1 MLACSSPA
9 GPRADGAQAPAGP
22 AVLEISAPVY
32 DATGAA
38 GDGPALEA
46 QCKAWSLTREQAETF
61 FRLSKPIT
69 GEEKHGAYYD
79 LPCSVK
85 GRLQAEG
92 RTWDFAID
100 GAATSTWTS
109 GAETRSFGCSDP
121 ACEPLVLMMPR
132 GPEE

>member
-9 GPRADGAQAPAGP
+9 GPRADATQASAGP
-22 AVLEISAPVY
+22 TVLEISAPTY
-32 DATGAA
+32 DPVGMG

-46 QCKAWSLTREQAETF
+46 ECKRWALTREQAQTF

-79 LPCSVK
+79 LPCTVT
-85 GRLQAEG
+85 GRVRAEG

-100 GAATSTWTS
+100 GAATATWTS
-109 GAETRSFGCSDP
+109 GNEVRLLGCSDP
-121 ACEPLVLMMPR
+121 ACEPLVLMMP
-132 GPEE
+132 GSD